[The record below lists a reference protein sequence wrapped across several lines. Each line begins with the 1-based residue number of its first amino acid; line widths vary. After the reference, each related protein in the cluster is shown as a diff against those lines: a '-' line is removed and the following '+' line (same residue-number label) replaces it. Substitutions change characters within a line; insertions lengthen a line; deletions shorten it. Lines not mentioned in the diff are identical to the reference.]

1 MKSEPRPRLPG
12 RLPCRPHQTWTCTAA
27 DSREGVPEGAGAGQ
41 MAAESA
47 AQRAQTRRAGGL
59 ALGSHVG
66 GSKTKQ
72 TLVQSGNCSRANTSG
87 KGRCR
92 PPGAPLVGV
101 GVGVGV
107 GAGTTGSGVLSTG
120 SCSSAPGA
128 TGSGM
133 GSLSACR
140 PQAAFR
146 AALQGAGEKEAPV
159 RRHGRPWAARAQL
172 LAGRDQR
179 WWRQCMPLQLLGG
192 SGATDADFQA
202 LAVHLQWRG
211 PQRTASSVSQR
222 HGGRSQWQQSTG
234 GCAGPCSAIPTAAQA
249 CTAPCEQFR
258 SRPSG
263 RGP

>member
-1 MKSEPRPRLPG
+1 MRSEPRPRLPG

-27 DSREGVPEGAGAGQ
+27 DSREGVPEGAGGRSDGCRVGGTACTNEAGW
-41 MAAESA
+41 
-47 AQRAQTRRAGGL
+47 RAG
-59 ALGSHVG
+59 AWQSRG

-101 GVGVGV
+101 GVG
-107 GAGTTGSGVLSTG
+107 ADTTGSGVLSTG

-128 TGSGM
+128 TGSGV
-133 GSLSACR
+133 GALSACR

-146 AALQGAGEKEAPV
+146 ASLQGAGEKEAPV
-159 RRHGRPWAARAQL
+159 TWHGCPKAAASQPV
-172 LAGRDQR
+172 AGRAKR
-179 WWRQCMPLQLLGG
+179 WRRQCMPLQLLGG
-192 SGATDADFQA
+192 SGATDVDFQA

-222 HGGRSQWQQSTG
+222 HGGRSQWQQSTCG
-234 GCAGPCSAIPTAAQA
+234 SAGPCSAIPTAAQA